1 MHRGRESDQTMASMV
16 NAGVCEMEM
25 RRLTD
30 TFKKARAAELHFWC
44 LFLPDSGWSRFETEA
59 LPRSRLMLLFKC
71 TQMLMSRSA
80 TTIILRTS
88 RTSRRVQVVPVLLS
102 LPLPFENSRYSI
114 YKHLKWDFTATTT
127 ANEIQWIH
135 THGLLLWQNLHL
147 ENKMYLFFES
157 VRHMIHWC
165 TATQHLQLHNTSQ
178 RCVTNPCSAKLD

>member
-1 MHRGRESDQTMASMV
+1 MASMV

-44 LFLPDSGWSRFETEA
+44 LFLPDSGWSWFETEA

-88 RTSRRVQVVPVLLS
+88 RTFPKSTGGASPTFSPPS
-102 LPLPFENSRYSI
+102 LWKQPLF
-114 YKHLKWDFTATTT
+114 
-127 ANEIQWIH
+127 
-135 THGLLLWQNLHL
+135 
-147 ENKMYLFFES
+147 
-157 VRHMIHWC
+157 
-165 TATQHLQLHNTSQ
+165 HLQALKVGFYSYYYCKRDSVNTHSWFVIVAEPAPWEQ
-178 RCVTNPCSAKLD
+178 NVSVFRVCASYDPLMHSYTTPLSIV